1 MKTISRSHFLLW
13 AAALAFVPSA
23 GAQIMAGQVL
33 ARVSDAYRALKSY
46 QIEATDTYAAQF
58 AEVQT
63 KLLLA
68 VDEAGKLR
76 LERDDGQNK
85 VIVVSNGDTTWTYSP
100 SVHQYS
106 VLRSAASIVQGDD
119 DNSDDPAAKTEGLL
133 LTRYRALERYADK
146 AKLDGNQNVKL
157 GGQKIACYV
166 VEVQVD
172 KVHVKLWVDQERF
185 LVLRQDQ
192 TDLSGIFG
200 KLEIKRFS
208 TAGPLES
215 DLFEFTPPANAREV
229 DVLSQR
235 GSSLVGKPARDF
247 KLKDLDGNE
256 VTLSELRGKV
266 VLIDFWATWC
276 PPCREELPSI
286 AKLNTAYGDKD
297 VVVLGIND
305 EDRGTVKH
313 YLEKQGL
320 SLTVLMDS
328 GEKVHGQYG
337 CHALP
342 TVVIINREGTVTAQY
357 IGGRSEQEL
366 RAALQT
372 AGASVD

>member
-1 MKTISRSHFLLW
+1 MW

-23 GAQIMAGQVL
+23 GAQMTAGQIL
-33 ARVSDAYRALKSY
+33 ARVSDAYRGLKTY
-46 QIEATDTYAAQF
+46 QIEATDTYAARL

-68 VDEAGKLR
+68 VDAGGKLR

-85 VIVVSNGDTTWTYSP
+85 VVVVSNGDATWTYSP

-106 VLRSAASIVQGDD
+106 VLRSAASIVQGEDE
-119 DNSDDPAAKTEGLL
+119 DNANDPIAQAESLL
-133 LTRYRALERYADK
+133 VARYRDLERFTEK
-146 AKLDGNQNVKL
+146 AKLDGDQNVKL
-157 GGQKIACYV
+157 RGQKIACYV
-166 VEVQVD
+166 VEMRVD
-172 KVHVKLWVDQERF
+172 KLQTKLWVDQERF

-192 TDLSGIFG
+192 TVPSGISA
-200 KLEIKRFS
+200 KLEIKGFS
-208 TAGPLES
+208 TAGPLEP
-215 DLFEFTPPANAREV
+215 DLFEFTPPANARKVEI
-229 DVLSQR
+229 LSER

-256 VTLSELRGKV
+256 VTLSDLQGKV

-286 AKLNTAYGDKD
+286 AKLSAAYRDKN

-320 SLTVLMDS
+320 ALTVLMDS
-328 GEKVHGQYG
+328 SEKVHGQYG
-337 CHALP
+337 CRALP
-342 TVVIINREGTVTAQY
+342 TVVVINREGLVTAQY
-357 IGGRSEQEL
+357 VGGRSEDEL
-366 RAALQT
+366 RAALRA
-372 AGASVD
+372 AGAPAD